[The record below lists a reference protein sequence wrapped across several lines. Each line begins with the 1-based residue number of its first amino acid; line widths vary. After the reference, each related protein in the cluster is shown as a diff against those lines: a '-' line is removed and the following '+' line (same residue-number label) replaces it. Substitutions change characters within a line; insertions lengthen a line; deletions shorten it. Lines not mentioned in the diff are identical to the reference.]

1 MYLFL
6 QVPDK
11 IIQSAAHLLL
21 SVTTTIRPAFLF
33 QIPAVVTLYESASQG
48 NCQNLAQEVQATHYN
63 LIIIVLIFVCNMY
76 KMVVNIGIL
85 RVLQNIMRHFGFFF
99 FLCVK
104 KGVVAEW
111 GSGLVL

>member
-1 MYLFL
+1 MEIKKNTGYFNRIKYRILYEYVYLFL

-48 NCQNLAQEVQATHYN
+48 NCQNLAQEVQAT
-63 LIIIVLIFVCNMY
+63 LIII
-76 KMVVNIGIL
+76 
-85 RVLQNIMRHFGFFF
+85 
-99 FLCVK
+99 
-104 KGVVAEW
+104 
-111 GSGLVL
+111 